1 MAKHLQEVLA
11 KHQERYAQLL
21 EKTQQEHR
29 LLQELAQKLEQD
41 KAFDAEDAEAIH
53 EAQKHHDEQMKELQN
68 TIKHRLDT
76 MEAKV
81 ATVLSMYETTQ
92 RRRGEL
98 DALEETEGLLRRHPR
113 LLQFFATKQAR
124 LEVLL
129 EQVVEKAL
137 VELNELDDQL
147 TL

>member
-1 MAKHLQEVLA
+1 MAEHLREVLA
-11 KHQERYAQLL
+11 KQQERYTQLL

-41 KAFDAEDAEAIH
+41 KAFDAEDAGAIH
-53 EAQKHHDEQMKELQN
+53 DALKDHDEQMKELQN
-68 TIKHRLDT
+68 TIKHRLNT
-76 MEAKV
+76 METKV

-147 TL
+147 TI